1 MDTVAADRLKTTF
14 REKDGNRCF
23 YGQCYYCKETELAC
37 GKYLK
42 IFTKYY
48 DAIFWPQVFLLKS
61 QSLKLTNFL
70 INIYELILCLMYTW
84 IQA

>member
-48 DAIFWPQVFLLKS
+48 DAIFWPQLVPTSLLTEITIIEADKFPN
-61 QSLKLTNFL
+61 QYL
-70 INIYELILCLMYTW
+70 
-84 IQA
+84 